1 MRSSP
6 GILTLVLGKLTKK
19 TKFNLEKKTKFFSI
33 AQSVF
38 IGVHG
43 DFLGAKGSAPG
54 DAGLDA
60 MQTLIFGD
68 GSKKNGSRDQGD
80 QIGRILAD
88 WAIAYI
94 LWAVFLLH
102 KYPEVGLLY
111 FHGKNYV
118 LVSTKQWV
126 GPFWTIF
133 SRTHPV
139 TLLSTVAIK
148 MRCGGCKRRN
158 RCDQD
163 CQMLVFQTKNPNL
176 GKFWKA
182 LL

>member
-1 MRSSP
+1 
-6 GILTLVLGKLTKK
+6 
-19 TKFNLEKKTKFFSI
+19 
-33 AQSVF
+33 
-38 IGVHG
+38 
-43 DFLGAKGSAPG
+43 
-54 DAGLDA
+54 